1 MHNLQIPTSKTLVYN
16 PASNGQIE
24 KYNDIIWSGVK
35 LALKDQNL
43 LISKWEAVSP
53 RVLHSVRFLLCT
65 ATNSTPHEHF
75 LNFQQRSIFKISIPS
90 WLCSPGTVLVQWYVR
105 HNKYEPLVEEV
116 DLIRATPQYAHIR
129 FNNGRESNVSLG
141 DVAPVPGPGSFNQ
154 SWHETIPPEPQ
165 ELIHDGSPPSEN
177 ASTHHECDTLSPKL
191 PDEEDKPL
199 RREANM
205 VIHQKLRMMRI
216 LNKLFSDNQKYAKDT
231 GPIDLLQLILRRDE

>member
-1 MHNLQIPTSKTLVYN
+1 MQIFHLFGACGYIHFDRGKSFISQEFFFFMHNLQIPTSKTLVYN

-90 WLCSPGTVLVQWYVR
+90 
-105 HNKYEPLVEEV
+105 
-116 DLIRATPQYAHIR
+116 
-129 FNNGRESNVSLG
+129 
-141 DVAPVPGPGSFNQ
+141 
-154 SWHETIPPEPQ
+154 
-165 ELIHDGSPPSEN
+165 
-177 ASTHHECDTLSPKL
+177 
-191 PDEEDKPL
+191 
-199 RREANM
+199 
-205 VIHQKLRMMRI
+205 
-216 LNKLFSDNQKYAKDT
+216 
-231 GPIDLLQLILRRDE
+231 